1 MSDILETSKQ
11 FLAGESVTHTG
22 LNNIIGG
29 TSFVTG
35 VEKTADESTIIVD
48 PTGGYLKAGVMQEA
62 NIGDNQIKF
71 KKMQKIGSPKVIGN
85 LTGSNADPRAI
96 DVDTVVDGT
105 TGASDDS
112 LSTTKAIKDY
122 VDAQLL
128 LATPNIEYETYGQ
141 NKYHT
146 FTAENTWRNFA
157 IPSVSITPRLDNSK
171 FRISGHLCVG
181 FTDVNKDYGIKVVY
195 ENLSQGGGVQDFNM
209 PEDTAIEIANRFPV
223 HFTLGSEN
231 NNNNQIITFGYDII
245 GDEITSSAGDILRF
259 RLMVAGIDTTSTLYL
274 NRSEDDTN
282 NNDHPRCVSTFNIQ
296 EI

>member
-1 MSDILETSKQ
+1 MSDILQTSKQ
-11 FLAGESVTHTG
+11 FTAGESVTHTG

-29 TSFVTG
+29 TTFVTG

-48 PTGGYLKAGVMQEA
+48 ATGGYLKAGVMQEA

-105 TGASDDS
+105 TGATDDS

-128 LATPNIEYETYGQ
+128 LATPNIEYQTYGL
-141 NKYHT
+141 NKINT
-146 FTAENTWRNFA
+146 FTAENTWKNFA
-157 IPSVSITPRLDNSK
+157 IPSVSIRPRLDNSK
-171 FRISGHLCVG
+171 FRISGHLCVA
-181 FTDVNKDYGIKVVY
+181 FTNENKDYGIKVVY
-195 ENLSQGGGVQDFNM
+195 ENLTTGGGETDINM
-209 PEDTAIEIANRFPV
+209 PEDQADPIGNRFPV
-223 HFTLGSEN
+223 HFTLGAQN
-231 NNNNQIITFGYDII
+231 NNDNQIITFGYDII
-245 GDEITSSAGDILRF
+245 ADDVVSSTDDLLRF
-259 RLMVAGIDTTSTLYL
+259 RLKVAGIDTTDTLYL
-274 NRSEDDTN
+274 NKSENDFN
-282 NNDHPRCVSTFNIQ
+282 NDDHPRTVSTFNIQ